1 MEQEEL
7 RGAPC
12 PVSLGFLTEVTQ
24 LLCLSWA
31 KRICEMQRAKV
42 LQIGRLPAGRLVM
55 ALKWQGL

>member
-1 MEQEEL
+1 MEREEPS
-7 RGAPC
+7 GALC
-12 PVSLGFLTEVTQ
+12 PVSLGVLAEVTQ
-24 LLCLSWA
+24 LLCICWA